1 MQKTGTEKAYET
13 YEHALVQGR
22 VKAQEVVSLG
32 ILPQAISIKNI
43 QTDRM
48 PIGSSNYI
56 NS

>member
-13 YEHALVQGR
+13 YEHTLVQGR

-43 QTDRM
+43 QT
-48 PIGSSNYI
+48 GSSNYT